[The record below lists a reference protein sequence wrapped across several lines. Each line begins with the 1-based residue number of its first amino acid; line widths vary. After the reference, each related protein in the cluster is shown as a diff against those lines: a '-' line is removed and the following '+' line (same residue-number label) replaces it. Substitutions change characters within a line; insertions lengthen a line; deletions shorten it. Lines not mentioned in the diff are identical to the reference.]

1 MNKRW
6 GGRTIWIVRGE
17 EKDESSSSSADPP
30 QQFREL
36 KKAAILPLKVVG
48 SGKESNCLDIFLV
61 FGLDDS
67 SARRWKMDG
76 GKVKE
81 EPAGRSTT
89 TKVSECLSLLAGVSR
104 RLHCSLL
111 VIS

>member
-17 EKDESSSSSADPP
+17 EEDESSSSSSADPP

-48 SGKESNCLDIFLV
+48 SDEESKCLDIFFAFV
-61 FGLDDS
+61 
-67 SARRWKMDG
+67 
-76 GKVKE
+76 
-81 EPAGRSTT
+81 
-89 TKVSECLSLLAGVSR
+89 
-104 RLHCSLL
+104 
-111 VIS
+111 